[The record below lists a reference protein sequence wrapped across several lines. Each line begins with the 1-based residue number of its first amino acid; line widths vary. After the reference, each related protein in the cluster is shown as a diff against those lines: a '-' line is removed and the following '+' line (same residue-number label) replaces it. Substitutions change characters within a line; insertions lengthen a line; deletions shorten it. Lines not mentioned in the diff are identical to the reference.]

1 MAKVAGGGER
11 GATSPESPGSDGLE
25 KARVSG
31 RAEGTELCTRP
42 VEALTPLPSGSP
54 ERVPQ

>member
-11 GATSPESPGSDGLE
+11 GPTSPESPGSDGLE
-25 KARVSG
+25 KAG
-31 RAEGTELCTRP
+31 PGGTEPCTCP
-42 VEALTPLPSGSP
+42 VEALTPLPSGTL